1 MFHLFALF
9 LYIEAENLLWV
20 ILGFCFLFV
29 CLFVFQTNRAAHWI
43 LLRLETFYI
52 AAPALWGW
60 EQVEGSVSGIWN

>member
-20 ILGFCFLFV
+20 ILGFC
-29 CLFVFQTNRAAHWI
+29 LFVFQTNRAACWI
-43 LLRLETFYI
+43 LLRLETFYA